1 MSRAAI
7 VHAGPANAEI
17 ARIFREVAELL
28 ELSKA
33 NPFRIRAYR
42 NAARVVEES
51 PRSLAAMARSSPK
64 AIRELPSIG

>member
-1 MSRAAI
+1 MSRAAM

-51 PRSLAAMARSSPK
+51 PRSVAASGNGEAR
-64 AIRELPSIG
+64 ANDE